1 MSEALK
7 KKLKDKQGELN
18 ANLEVIQHLSHKN
31 ENLLEEIV
39 NLITD
44 YFASL
49 NRQESE
55 VKK

>member
-1 MSEALK
+1 MSAELK
-7 KKLKDKQGELN
+7 KQLTDKQAEFN

-44 YFASL
+44 YFQAK
-49 NRQESE
+49 NKEGN
-55 VKK
+55 KP